1 MSIERGAQTGTH
13 GPGIAHFIFF
23 QFIFI
28 DIIKDVQ
35 LSEIKCAVSSQ
46 VSSSGGS
53 SFGEREMSLDMVSDT
68 GSNMDS
74 VKINRAID
82 SGLQVTDEAT
92 RDVPRVKM
100 PTASLFRPLGLHN
113 GAGAALPSP
122 LIPEVV
128 APASVIPELT
138 PRLPA
143 PYSSGPQT
151 RHEVKTI
158 LNCPLCEAT
167 FPQDSLEQ
175 LQAHVNNH
183 IDTDTRSCP
192 MCEARFGVEAP
203 QSEYEAHVQDHFR
216 DQVKTK
222 LTKVD

>member
-1 MSIERGAQTGTH
+1 M
-13 GPGIAHFIFF
+13 
-23 QFIFI
+23 
-28 DIIKDVQ
+28 
-35 LSEIKCAVSSQ
+35 SSQ